1 MLKKY
6 KPSKWLSY
14 LYFIFPLFLVTK
26 INVGKESDIWFLLSY
41 GKKIITSGF
50 HKYDFLSMHENF
62 SFVMQQW
69 LSALSFYQ
77 VYKLLGGVGLFLLVF
92 IINALIIFFLY
103 KLCMLLSDN
112 KVFSSVITTC
122 IIDILLQSFFIIPRP
137 QIYSL
142 LLFIITIYILE
153 LYLKKNSK
161 FIYLLP
167 LISLLLINF
176 HASMWL
182 CLFILTM
189 PFIFEFT
196 LLFIKKKDK
205 RIVKLLLMLL
215 LSFLVG
221 ILNPYGIKNM
231 FYSLTSYGV
240 DLINREVIEMHSFTI
255 MEPLTLANYCFI
267 GTFFILLIGIIYH
280 KNRKVEA
287 SQLLLI
293 LGTTY
298 MALCNFRNISIF
310 YVCALPFL
318 SIYLPFQDGKEEKI
332 PVKLYI
338 LFIAMIV
345 LTISMNTYNGNYNL
359 KNTNQKYINY
369 LNKNENKEIKLYA
382 GYNDGSY
389 FEFSGY
395 HPYIDGRAEIFL
407 KSNNKKE
414 DILDEYFSVY
424 YGKTDI
430 AKFLEKYDFDYL
442 VIGKDS
448 YFLYNYL
455 KTDKNYQV
463 VVKSKN
469 KKMYKRI
476 RK

>member
-41 GKKIITSGF
+41 GKKIVTSGF
-50 HKYDFLSMHENF
+50 PKYDFLSMHENF

-92 IINALIIFFLY
+92 IINTLIIFFLY
-103 KLCMLLSDN
+103 KLCMLLSDK

-122 IIDILLQSFFIIPRP
+122 IIDILLQIFFIIPRP

-142 LLFIITIYILE
+142 LLFIVTVYILE

-161 FIYLLP
+161 SIYLLP
-167 LISLLLINF
+167 LVSLLLINF

-205 RIVKLLLMLL
+205 RIVKLLLMVL

-221 ILNPYGIKNM
+221 FLNPYGIKNM

-240 DLINREVIEMHSFTI
+240 DIINSEVIEMHSFTT
-255 MEPLTLANYCFI
+255 MNPLTFANYCFI
-267 GTFFILLIGIIYH
+267 GTFFILLVEIIYR
-280 KNRKVEA
+280 KNKKIEA

-318 SIYLPFQDGKEEKI
+318 SIYLPFQDEKEEKVPI
-332 PVKLYI
+332 KLYI

-369 LNKNENKEIKLYA
+369 LDKNANKEIKLYT

-407 KSNNKKE
+407 KRNNKKE

-442 VIGKDS
+442 VVGKDS

>member
-1 MLKKY
+1 MFKKY

-41 GKKIITSGF
+41 GKQILTSGF
-50 HKYDFLSMHENF
+50 PKYDFLSMHKNL

-92 IINALIIFFLY
+92 IINALIIFLLY

-112 KVFSSVITTC
+112 KVFSSVVTTC
-122 IIDILLQSFFIIPRP
+122 MIDILLQSFFIIPRP
-137 QIYSL
+137 QVYSL
-142 LLFIITIYILE
+142 LLFIVTVYILE

-161 FIYLLP
+161 SIYLLP
-167 LISLLLINF
+167 LVSLLLINF

-205 RIVKLLLMLL
+205 RIVKLLLMVL

-221 ILNPYGIKNM
+221 FLNPYGIKNM

-240 DLINREVIEMHSFTI
+240 DIINSEVIEMHSFTT
-255 MEPLTLANYCFI
+255 MEPLTFANYCFI
-267 GTFFILLIGIIYH
+267 GTFFILLIGIIYR
-280 KNRKVEA
+280 KNKKVEA

-318 SIYLPFQDGKEEKI
+318 SIYLPLKDGKEEKLPI
-332 PVKLYI
+332 KLYI
-338 LFIAMIV
+338 LFATIIV
-345 LTISMNTYNGNYNL
+345 LTISINIYNGNYNL
-359 KNTNQKYINY
+359 KNANQKYINY
-369 LNKNENKEIKLYA
+369 LDKNASKDIKLYA
-382 GYNDGSY
+382 GYNEGSY
-389 FEFSGY
+389 FEYSGY

-414 DILDEYFSVY
+414 DILNEYFDVY
-424 YGKTDI
+424 HGKTDI
-430 AKFLEKYDFDYL
+430 AKFLKKYDFDYL
-442 VIGKDS
+442 IVGKTD

-455 KTDKNYQV
+455 KTDKTYQV

-469 KKMYKRI
+469 KKMYKKI

>member
-26 INVGKESDIWFLLSY
+26 INIGKESDIWFLLSY
-41 GKKIITSGF
+41 GKKIVTSGF
-50 HKYDFLSMHENF
+50 SKYDFLSMHENF

-161 FIYLLP
+161 SIYLLS

-196 LLFIKKKDK
+196 LLFIRKKDK
-205 RIVKLLLMLL
+205 RIVKLVLMVL

-221 ILNPYGIKNM
+221 FLNPYGIKNM

-255 MEPLTLANYCFI
+255 MEPLSFANYCFI

-318 SIYLPFQDGKEEKI
+318 SIYLPFQA
-332 PVKLYI
+332 LR
-338 LFIAMIV
+338 
-345 LTISMNTYNGNYNL
+345 
-359 KNTNQKYINY
+359 
-369 LNKNENKEIKLYA
+369 
-382 GYNDGSY
+382 
-389 FEFSGY
+389 
-395 HPYIDGRAEIFL
+395 GRR
-407 KSNNKKE
+407 
-414 DILDEYFSVY
+414 
-424 YGKTDI
+424 T
-430 AKFLEKYDFDYL
+430 
-442 VIGKDS
+442 
-448 YFLYNYL
+448 
-455 KTDKNYQV
+455 
-463 VVKSKN
+463 
-469 KKMYKRI
+469 
-476 RK
+476 

>member
-1 MLKKY
+1 MFKKY

-41 GKKIITSGF
+41 GKKIVTSGF
-50 HKYDFLSMHENF
+50 PKYDFLSMHHNF

-92 IINALIIFFLY
+92 IINFLIIFFLY
-103 KLCMLLSDN
+103 KLCMLLNDN
-112 KVFSSVITTC
+112 KVFSSVVTTC

-142 LLFIITIYILE
+142 LLFIVTVYILE

-161 FIYLLP
+161 SIYLLP
-167 LISLLLINF
+167 LVSLLLINF

-196 LLFIKKKDK
+196 LLFMKKKDK
-205 RIVKLLLMLL
+205 RIVKLLLMVL
-215 LSFLVG
+215 LSFLIG
-221 ILNPYGIKNM
+221 FLNPYGIKNM

-240 DLINREVIEMHSFTI
+240 DIINSEVIEMHSFTT
-255 MEPLTLANYCFI
+255 MEPLTFANYCFI
-267 GTFFILLIGIIYH
+267 GTFFILLIGIIYQ
-280 KNRKVEA
+280 KNKKVEA

-318 SIYLPFQDGKEEKI
+318 SIYLPLQDGKEEKI
-332 PVKLYI
+332 SIKLYI
-338 LFIAMIV
+338 LFVAIIV
-345 LTISMNTYNGNYNL
+345 LTVSMNIYNGNYTL
-359 KNTNQKYINY
+359 KNANQKYINY
-369 LNKNENKEIKLYA
+369 LDKNASKDIKLYA

-389 FEFSGY
+389 FEYSGY
-395 HPYIDGRAEIFL
+395 HPYMDGRAEIFL
-407 KSNNKKE
+407 KSNNEKE
-414 DILDEYFSVY
+414 DILNEYFDVY
-424 YGKTDI
+424 RGKTDI
-430 AKFLEKYDFDYL
+430 AKFLKKYDFDYL
-442 VIGKDS
+442 IVGKAD

-455 KTDKNYQV
+455 KTDKNYKV

-476 RK
+476 RE

>member
-1 MLKKY
+1 MFKKY

-41 GKKIITSGF
+41 GKKIVTSGF
-50 HKYDFLSMHENF
+50 PKYDFLSMHENF

-92 IINALIIFFLY
+92 IINAVIIFLLY

-112 KVFSSVITTC
+112 KVFSSVVTTC

-142 LLFIITIYILE
+142 LLFIVTVYILE

-161 FIYLLP
+161 SIYLLP
-167 LISLLLINF
+167 LVSLLLINF

-205 RIVKLLLMLL
+205 RIVKLLLMVL

-221 ILNPYGIKNM
+221 FLNPYGIKNM
-231 FYSLTSYGV
+231 LYSLTSYGV
-240 DLINREVIEMHSFTI
+240 DVINSEVIEMHSFTT
-255 MEPLTLANYCFI
+255 MEPLTFANYCFI
-267 GTFFILLIGIIYH
+267 GTFFILLIGIIYR
-280 KNRKVEA
+280 KNKKVEA

-318 SIYLPFQDGKEEKI
+318 SIYLPLKDGKEEKI
-332 PVKLYI
+332 PIKLYI
-338 LFIAMIV
+338 LFAIIIV
-345 LTISMNTYNGNYNL
+345 LTISMNIYNGNYIL
-359 KNTNQKYINY
+359 KNANQKYINY
-369 LNKNENKEIKLYA
+369 LDKNASKDIKLYA

-389 FEFSGY
+389 FEYSGY
-395 HPYIDGRAEIFL
+395 HPYMDGRAEIFL

-414 DILDEYFSVY
+414 DILNEYYDVY
-424 YGKTDI
+424 YGRNDVT
-430 AKFLEKYDFDYL
+430 KFLKKYDFDYL
-442 VIGKDS
+442 IVGKDS
-448 YFLYNYL
+448 CFLYNYL
-455 KTDKNYQV
+455 KADKTYQV

-469 KKMYKRI
+469 KKMYKKI
-476 RK
+476 RE